1 MFYNMFYSVKISQ
14 KVAKNDIKSR
24 KNYNKLKFFSFI
36 YSELRKS
43 LQKRLKIFWC
53 FQKKQ

>member
-1 MFYNMFYSVKISQ
+1 MFYNMFYSVKTSQ
-14 KVAKNDIKSR
+14 KVAKNVIKR
-24 KNYNKLKFFSFI
+24 NKSHGELKFFLFI

-43 LQKRLKIFWC
+43 LQKRLKIFWY